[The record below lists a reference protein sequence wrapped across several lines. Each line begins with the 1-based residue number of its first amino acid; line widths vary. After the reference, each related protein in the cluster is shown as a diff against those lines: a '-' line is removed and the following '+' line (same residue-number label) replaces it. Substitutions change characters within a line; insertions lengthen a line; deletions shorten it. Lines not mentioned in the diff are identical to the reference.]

1 MDQELISV
9 IIPLYN
15 RSGFI
20 VEALES
26 IRAQEYRPVEVIVVD
41 DGSTDESL
49 LVATAWANS
58 NCDPGLFEVFVI
70 QQDNQGAP
78 AARNQGLFASSGSLI
93 QFLDSDDLLL
103 PGKFTEASAMFAAD
117 SEIDVVYGPWV
128 LRQDG
133 VDRCMWGPDLES
145 RPWVAEVVIK
155 YLWTA
160 APIYSRRVIDAAG
173 PWNTSLRRSQDREFC
188 ARALSHVRRAKR
200 TSEPRSVYRLFVDSS
215 SISASTAF
223 TQCAGPRSVLEAD
236 KIMRE
241 LVLKEGSPLRDTAL
255 RSLARRDLLALRG
268 LVKCR
273 DLVLTRKVLLGDR
286 TIWTLGLLRALE
298 AAALLGLSLLPAGI
312 VQAILATFIRRR

>member
-1 MDQELISV
+1 MEKQIISV

-41 DGSTDESL
+41 DGSTDESF

-58 NCDPGLFEVFVI
+58 NRDPGLFDVSVI

-78 AARNQGLFASSGSLI
+78 AARNQGFSASSGSLI

-103 PGKFTEASAMFAAD
+103 PGKFTEACAIFSAD
-117 SEIDVVYGPWV
+117 SEIDLVYGPWV

-160 APIYSRRVIDAAG
+160 APIYRRNVVDAAG

-200 TSEPRSVYRLFVDSS
+200 TPEPRSIYRLFVDSS
-215 SISASTAF
+215 SISASTPF
-223 TQCAGPRSVLEAD
+223 TQCAGSRSVLEAD
-236 KIMRE
+236 KVMRE
-241 LVLKEGSPLRDTAL
+241 LVLKESSPLRDTAL
-255 RSLARRDLLALRG
+255 RSLASRDLLAVRG
-268 LVKCR
+268 LVKCGE
-273 DLVLTRKVLLGDR
+273 LTLTRKVLLRDG
-286 TIWTLGLLRALE
+286 TIWKLGLNRSLE
-298 AAALLGLSLLPAGI
+298 AAVLLGLSLLP
-312 VQAILATFIRRR
+312 VAILQALLATLIRRR